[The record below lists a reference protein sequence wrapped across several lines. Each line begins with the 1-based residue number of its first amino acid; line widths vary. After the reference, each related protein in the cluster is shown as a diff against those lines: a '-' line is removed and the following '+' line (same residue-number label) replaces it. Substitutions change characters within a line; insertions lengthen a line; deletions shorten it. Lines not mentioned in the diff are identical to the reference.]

1 MKIKTTKNK
10 ISLEGDMI
18 IENAEKGKEQL
29 LAALD
34 KIHTGKT
41 VTIDLGKVNEL
52 DSSGFQLLL
61 ALIRSLENRDIQFK
75 LKRVRKVVFDV
86 IELAGLN
93 KFFKIETTDLV
104 A

>member
-1 MKIKTTKNK
+1 
-10 ISLEGDMI
+10 MI
-18 IENAEKGKEQL
+18 VEHAEKGKEQL
-29 LAALD
+29 LTALD

-41 VTIDLGKVNEL
+41 VTIDLGKVNEV
-52 DSSGFQLLL
+52 DSAGFQLLL
-61 ALIRSLENRDIQFK
+61 ALIRSLENRDTEFK
-75 LKRVRKVVFDV
+75 MKKVRKVVFDV

>member
-10 ISLEGDMI
+10 ISLEGDLI
-18 IENAEKGKEQL
+18 FETAEKEKEQL

-34 KIHTGKT
+34 KIHSGKT
-41 VTIDLGKVNEL
+41 VTIDLGKVNEI

-61 ALIRSLENRDIQFK
+61 ALIRSLENRDTEFK
-75 LKRVRKVVFDV
+75 IKKVRKVVFDV

-93 KFFKIETTDLV
+93 KFFKIETADLI

>member
-1 MKIKTTKNK
+1 MKIKSTKNK
-10 ISLEGDMI
+10 ISLEGDLI
-18 IENAEKGKEQL
+18 FETIEKEKEQL

-34 KIHTGKT
+34 KIHSGKT
-41 VTIDLGKVNEL
+41 VTIDLGKVKEI

-61 ALIRSLENRDIQFK
+61 ALSRSLENRDTEFK
-75 LKRVRKVVFDV
+75 IKKVRKTVFDV

-93 KFFKIETTDLV
+93 KFFKIETTDLI

>member
-10 ISLEGDMI
+10 ISLEGNLI
-18 IENAEKGKEQL
+18 VENAGKGKEQL
-29 LAALD
+29 LYALD
-34 KIHTGKT
+34 KIRSGKT
-41 VTIDLGKVNEL
+41 VTIDLGKVNEV

-61 ALIRSLENRDIQFK
+61 ALIRSLENRDTDFK
-75 LKRVRKVVFDV
+75 IKKVRKMVFDV
-86 IELAGLN
+86 IQLAGFN

>member
-1 MKIKTTKNK
+1 
-10 ISLEGDMI
+10 MI
-18 IENAEKGKEQL
+18 VENAENEKEQL

-34 KIHTGKT
+34 KMHGGKT
-41 VTIDLGKVNEL
+41 VTIDLGKVNEV

-61 ALIRSLENRDIQFK
+61 ALIRSLENRDTDFK
-75 LKRVRKVVFDV
+75 IKKVRKVVFDL

>member
-10 ISLEGDMI
+10 ISLEGDLI
-18 IENAEKGKEQL
+18 FETAEKEKEQL

-34 KIHTGKT
+34 KIHSGKT
-41 VTIDLGKVNEL
+41 VTIDLGKVNEI
-52 DSSGFQLLL
+52 DSSGFQLLM
-61 ALIRSLENRDIQFK
+61 ALIRSLENRDTEFK
-75 LKRVRKVVFDV
+75 IRKVRKVVFDV

-93 KFFKIETTDLV
+93 KFFKIETADLI